1 MESNVDPPAPL
12 APVEFKRA
20 RPGHQ
25 RAQGK
30 SVERARRNG
39 RLLPVG
45 GLARFFSPILC
56 SRWMPRAGFFDVTL
70 DQAGGRLDSCLL
82 TEVCTADLP
91 TPSIDHANEL
101 PCLVTF

>member
-45 GLARFFSPILC
+45 GLARLLHQFCVLGGCQGLGSSTLLSTKRVGDWIL
-56 SRWMPRAGFFDVTL
+56 
-70 DQAGGRLDSCLL
+70 
-82 TEVCTADLP
+82 VC
-91 TPSIDHANEL
+91 
-101 PCLVTF
+101 